1 MPFVTLVIGLAL
13 VISAVRDKQS
23 EMFSLI
29 KGDFTGANSFA
40 PWVISLLVIGGLGYV
55 KAIKPITDA
64 FLVLVILV
72 LFISNGGFFQKFT
85 QQTGL

>member
-1 MPFVTLVIGLAL
+1 MPFVTLIIGLAL
-13 VISAVRDKQS
+13 ITSAVRDKQNDL
-23 EMFSLI
+23 FTLI
-29 KGDFTGANSFA
+29 KGDFTGQNSFA
-40 PWVISLLVIGGLGYV
+40 PWIISLLVIGGLGYV
-55 KAIKPITDA
+55 KGIKPITDA